1 MSITKSRAQKLFN
14 INTLENGKKNKIQND
29 DVPIHSWYQFVLG
42 YPPHLVQS
50 YLSKFDI
57 KNGNIIL
64 DPFCGTGTTPVECM
78 KKGIQNYGIE
88 ANRMAYF
95 ASKVKTTLD
104 INSYELNNSLGYI
117 FHSAKLSFKYHKI
130 KENIPYFFEIES
142 QQVPKIIETIP
153 YLTLDQLKIIPAG
166 FISDKPLLKILIL
179 KGIIESIED
188 VKIRDFFCLSLANLI
203 VKKGGNIAFGPEI
216 YKTKPKEDID
226 ALNYFITNSLQ
237 MIRDLERFRNGRTIT
252 TIINGDSRDIRKCL
266 TSELE
271 GKIDCIITSPPYPN
285 EKDYTRSTRLE
296 SVILGFIKDKND
308 LRMMKEN
315 LLRSNSRNIFIN
327 DSDGNYVK
335 SFDSIEKIAHE
346 IEDKRIKLK
355 KNSGFERQYHKIVRH
370 YFGGMFL
377 HLKSLKPFLS
387 TNAKLAYVVGDQ
399 MSFFQTHIP
408 TADLLG
414 EIAESLGYRVSEIEL
429 WRTRIATAT
438 KLQINENVLVLEN
451 M

>member
-1 MSITKSRAQKLFN
+1 MTCSNLYYVLRKFESH
-14 INTLENGKKNKIQND
+14 NKAISELN
-29 DVPIHSWYQFVLG
+29 S
-42 YPPHLVQS
+42 
-50 YLSKFDI
+50 LSKIIRILKVEEQTF
-57 KNGNIIL
+57 KNA
-64 DPFCGTGTTPVECM
+64 V
-78 KKGIQNYGIE
+78 
-88 ANRMAYF
+88 
-95 ASKVKTTLD
+95 AS
-104 INSYELNNSLGYI
+104 E
-117 FHSAKLSFKYHKI
+117 F
-130 KENIPYFFEIES
+130 
-142 QQVPKIIETIP
+142 P
-153 YLTLDQLKIIPAG
+153 YLED
-166 FISDKPLLKILIL
+166 
-179 KGIIESIED
+179 SIQYFSA
-188 VKIRDFFCLSLANLI
+188 I
-203 VKKGGNIAFGPEI
+203 GN
-216 YKTKPKEDID
+216 
-226 ALNYFITNSLQ
+226 
-237 MIRDLERFRNGRTIT
+237 R
-252 TIINGDSRDIRKCL
+252 
-266 TSELE
+266 
-271 GKIDCIITSPPYPN
+271 KIDCIITSPPYPN

-296 SVILGFIKDKND
+296 SVILGFIKDKTD

-315 LLRSNSRNIFIN
+315 LLRSNSRNIFVN

-335 SFDSIEKIAHE
+335 SFDSIEKIAYE

-355 KNSGFERQYHKIVRH
+355 KSSGFERQYHKIVRH